1 MAKQILKL
9 SDLVGK
15 TVKSVVESTQP
26 DHVVGTR
33 YIYLQDALAIA
44 LGIGSRFPF
53 FRCGISHRQIG
64 TCKRRDAPLI
74 I

>member
-33 YIYLQDALAIA
+33 YIELHFTD
-44 LGIGSRFPF
+44 
-53 FRCGISHRQIG
+53 G
-64 TCKRRDAPLI
+64 TLLEITRSGYADDFSNFEMEVSK
-74 I
+74 